1 MRLTAEDMVGLLQVQ
16 HLYGHVLDRFLW
28 EKLDEVFA
36 PDGVFDPSDVGLPVM
51 RGLAEIRAK
60 LIPLEEG
67 ENRDNVHNHVATNPA
82 VISVGEDGVV
92 KMRTKYIVSSQRD
105 FLAFGEYEDELVK
118 TPTGW
123 RIKYRKTRRLTG
135 HNLPYLAAPPKYET
149 PEGPRGG

>member
-1 MRLTAEDMVGLLQVQ
+1 MKLTAEDMVGLLQVQ

-28 EKLDEVFA
+28 DKLDEVFA

-67 ENRDNVHNHVATNPA
+67 ENRDRVHNHLCANPA
-82 VISVGEDGVV
+82 VIAVEDDGVV
-92 KMRTKYIVSSQRD
+92 KMRTKYIVSGQND
-105 FLAFGEYEDELVK
+105 FLAFGEYEDDMVK
-118 TPTGW
+118 TSDGW

-135 HNLPYLAAPPKYET
+135 HRLPFLSAPPTYSNTES
-149 PEGPRGG
+149 EED